1 MYRNVRPR
9 LRSQIGE
16 VRGSLYRI
24 SLAEYLAR
32 EAAVGGGAGAGAEP
46 SSPPTSKAAS
56 QVFCVTVVR
65 DSAAVHGGAGKGSSS
80 WSPKAPP
87 HGTERPH
94 LAAAE
99 HRPEASAAPPAS
111 RRRKT
116 IVPSAQPPMIT
127 QADLILKKLQ
137 DVPERRAAE
146 PDVLVR
152 ARYLKTR
159 YAGII
164 AKSEETLSIR
174 HRQDLERLPAAD
186 IDQGSRGM
194 ETEYEKALRQEEE
207 RNARVGALR
216 KMAREELQE
225 VEKNGRHTGLS
236 IETIH
241 PVHLIE
247 LGISA
252 VEHVQSPEGSQ
263 DGALPSV
270 PKSRRRRSPLEELGL
285 FVKPVDDSGDEEMEN
300 T

>member
-1 MYRNVRPR
+1 
-9 LRSQIGE
+9 
-16 VRGSLYRI
+16 
-24 SLAEYLAR
+24 
-32 EAAVGGGAGAGAEP
+32 
-46 SSPPTSKAAS
+46 
-56 QVFCVTVVR
+56 
-65 DSAAVHGGAGKGSSS
+65 
-80 WSPKAPP
+80 
-87 HGTERPH
+87 
-94 LAAAE
+94 
-99 HRPEASAAPPAS
+99 
-111 RRRKT
+111 
-116 IVPSAQPPMIT
+116 MIT